1 MVECWNGTE
10 AFAGGDKTC
19 WTKPLSRIYRLA
31 GGIVKG
37 KGSVFVIALLAS
49 SLGWQ
54 GQIAWGLEKLT
65 VIYGAIGGG
74 MWPVMVAEKRGIFV
88 KNGLAITFVFVE
100 GGSRAI
106 PKARQAKAEDFID
119 NRFIRELDE
128 SGFIKGLYRR

>member
-1 MVECWNGTE
+1 MAIPKSEFPSFCD
-10 AFAGGDKTC
+10 AGFSGERRKM
-19 WTKPLSRIYRLA
+19 KPSL
-31 GGIVKG
+31 K
-37 KGSVFVIALLAS
+37 VFVIALLAS